1 MQATHARLIIAGM
14 ETPNPDATPDSDE
27 GERRFRADDS
37 AAFREAVLRQVQE
50 LTSDNRRLLQSV
62 IKSEKR
68 FRTLAKAVWHVQEE
82 ERRRLAR
89 ELHDGIGQTLTALAN
104 QIQRMF
110 DDARSMENL
119 GLEHR
124 LADALDL
131 TRGALHDTRELSR
144 LLRPTLLDDL
154 GLEAALKWLA
164 RTMAERTGLGIEVHS
179 TLGEARLPADIETL
193 VFRITQEALTNVIR
207 HSGAHEV
214 QIQLTLSGTHMRLL
228 VRDDG
233 QGFDPALL
241 TAEKGAVSAGVRGMR
256 DRAELF
262 GGRLEV
268 NSACGEGATVMLS
281 LPVETELVV
290 LPAKA
295 GANLV

>member
-1 MQATHARLIIAGM
+1 MPGMDSHLSPAAQAEA
-14 ETPNPDATPDSDE
+14 D
-27 GERRFRADDS
+27 RRFRADDT
-37 AAFREAVLRQVQE
+37 AAFREAVLRQVRE
-50 LTSDNRRLLQSV
+50 LTSDNQRLLQSV

-104 QIQRMF
+104 QIQRIF

-124 LADALDL
+124 LSDALEL

-154 GLEAALKWLA
+154 GLEPALKWLA
-164 RTMAERTGLGIEVHS
+164 RTLAERTGLVIEVHS
-179 TLGEARLPADIETL
+179 TLGEMRLHADLETL

-207 HSGAHEV
+207 HSGATEV
-214 QIQLTLSGTHMRLL
+214 QILLTSTPQQLRLQ
-228 VRDDG
+228 VRDEG
-233 QGFDPALL
+233 HGFDPAQL
-241 TAEKGAVSAGVRGMR
+241 TAEKGAINAGVRGMR

-262 GGRLEV
+262 GGRLDV
-268 NSACGEGATVMLS
+268 NSAPGEGTTVLLLMPLDNDAAS
-281 LPVETELVV
+281 SQNPN
-290 LPAKA
+290 P
-295 GANLV
+295 

>member
-1 MQATHARLIIAGM
+1 MAGM
-14 ETPNPDATPDSDE
+14 DATNSGSGSPLAESD
-27 GERRFRADDS
+27 RRFRTEDP

-50 LTSDNRRLLQSV
+50 LTSDNQRLLQSV

-68 FRTLAKAVWHVQEE
+68 FRTLAKAVWNVQEE

-104 QIQRMF
+104 QIQRIF
-110 DDARSMENL
+110 DDAKSMENL

-164 RTMAERTGLGIEVHS
+164 RTLAERTKLAIEVHS
-179 TLGEARLPADIETL
+179 TLGETRLPADVETL

-214 QIQLTLSGTHMRLL
+214 QILLTQTVNQLRLQ

-233 QGFDPALL
+233 QGFDPTQL
-241 TAEKGAVSAGVRGMR
+241 TAEKGAVSSGVRGMR

-268 NSACGEGATVMLS
+268 NSACGEGTTILMTMPIDIGNTVAARNATGGS
-281 LPVETELVV
+281 S
-290 LPAKA
+290 A
-295 GANLV
+295 

>member
-1 MQATHARLIIAGM
+1 VPADI
-14 ETPNPDATPDSDE
+14 PPPD
-27 GERRFRADDS
+27 RRFRAEDP

-50 LTSDNRRLLQSV
+50 LTSDNQRLLQSV

-68 FRTLAKAVWHVQEE
+68 FRSLAKAVWHVQEE

-104 QIQRMF
+104 QIQRIF

-124 LADALDL
+124 LNDALDL

-164 RTMAERTGLGIEVHS
+164 RTLAERTGIAIEVHS
-179 TLGEARLPADIETL
+179 TLGETRLPADIETL

-207 HSGAHEV
+207 HSGAQEV
-214 QIQLTLSGTHMRLL
+214 QILATLGAGTLKL
-228 VRDDG
+228 QVRDDG
-233 QGFDPALL
+233 YGFDPAQL
-241 TAEKGAVSAGVRGMR
+241 TAEKGGASAGVRGMR

-262 GGRLEV
+262 GGRLEI
-268 NSACGEGATVMLS
+268 NSANGEGTTVQMT
-281 LPVETELVV
+281 LPLD
-290 LPAKA
+290 LPGEP
-295 GANLV
+295 GASPAEPVAPV

>member
-1 MQATHARLIIAGM
+1 VRPTEASQEPGA
-14 ETPNPDATPDSDE
+14 
-27 GERRFRADDS
+27 GERRFRADDDAS
-37 AAFREAVLRQVQE
+37 FREAVLRQVQE
-50 LTSDNRRLLQSV
+50 LTSDNQRLLQSV

-104 QIQRMF
+104 QIQRIF
-110 DDARSMENL
+110 DDARAMENL

-124 LADALDL
+124 LNDALDL

-164 RTMAERTGLGIEVHS
+164 RTLAERTGLIIEVHS
-179 TLGEARLPADIETL
+179 TLGENRLPADIETL

-207 HSGAHEV
+207 HSGAQEV
-214 QIQLTLSGTHMRLL
+214 QILATLSAGLL
-228 VRDDG
+228 KLQVRDDG
-233 QGFDPALL
+233 YGFDTAQL
-241 TAEKGAVSAGVRGMR
+241 TAEKGSVSAGVRGMR

-262 GGRLEV
+262 GGRFEIS
-268 NSACGEGATVMLS
+268 SANGEGTTVLMTLPLDLS
-281 LPVETELVV
+281 GGTSP
-290 LPAKA
+290 PA
-295 GANLV
+295 GA